1 MRSERLIALA
11 ALPLLLAIAGC
22 GDKSPSPEQ
31 MLAEGKDLYAMHCLA
46 CHQAD
51 GRGVPYFQPPL
62 VGGEWVTGDVQTLA
76 AFVISGGFDS
86 ASRTDS
92 QNENVMPMFDYLKDA
107 DLARILTYV
116 RDAFGNHAGPVS
128 EADVAAGRKLANP

>member
-1 MRSERLIALA
+1 MKARQLILLLAFLALA
-11 ALPLLLAIAGC
+11 AC
-22 GDKSPSPEQ
+22 GDKAPSKEQ
-31 MLAEGKDLYAMHCLA
+31 VLAEGKALYAMHCLA

-62 VGGEWVTGDVQTLA
+62 VGGEWVKGDVQTLA
-76 AFVISGGFDS
+76 AFVITGGFDS

-92 QNENVMPMFDYLKDA
+92 QNENVMPMFDYLTDE

-116 RDAFGNHAGPVS
+116 RDAFGDHAGPVT
-128 EADVAAGRKLANP
+128 EADVAAGRKMANP